1 MTSATQKLSRP
12 PAWVLI
18 PALLGAA
25 VILLPVTGMM
35 TRLNWTELP
44 TLLTSESSLAALRL
58 SIWTAA
64 VSTGLCLILG
74 VPVALF
80 LANARFRG
88 VTVLRSLLLLPLV
101 LPPVVGG
108 LALLY
113 TFGSQG
119 MFSGVL
125 EFFGIRIAYT
135 SVAVILAMTFVSMP
149 FLVISVETAV
159 RGMDPEVLEA
169 ATVDGANRTA
179 VLRHMV
185 LPLIGPGLISG
196 AVLAFARSLGEFGAT
211 LAFAGNRQGVTRTL
225 PLEIYLQREADPDA
239 AVALSLLLIAVAIIV
254 ISLAYSR
261 SHRPS

>member
-1 MTSATQKLSRP
+1 MSTDMRRLAAP
-12 PAWVLI
+12 PGWALL

-25 VILLPVTGMM
+25 VIVLPVAGMM

-44 TLLTSESSLAALRL
+44 ALLTSPSSLAALRL
-58 SIWTAA
+58 SLWTAA
-64 VSTGLCLILG
+64 ASTALCLLLG
-74 VPVALF
+74 GPLALV
-80 LANARFRG
+80 LAHARFRG

-119 MFSGVL
+119 MLSGAL
-125 EFFGIRIAYT
+125 DLFGIRVAYT
-135 SVAVILAMTFVSMP
+135 SVAVVLAMTFVSMP

-159 RGMDPEVLEA
+159 RGLDPEVLEA
-169 ATVDGANRTA
+169 ATVDGAHRTA
-179 VLRHMV
+179 VLRHIV
-185 LPLIGPGLISG
+185 LPLIGPGLVSG

-211 LAFAGNRQGVTRTL
+211 LAFAGNQQGVTRTL
-225 PLEIYLQREADPDA
+225 PLEIYLQRETDPDA

-254 ISLAYSR
+254 ISLAYGRSR
-261 SHRPS
+261 RPG